1 MLERHQAK
9 VIQKPKQIKAKYG
22 FCSMIKLQLLS
33 RQKGELISTN
43 EEVVIF
49 SKENDANVLKR
60 YKGEVVEVYQDD
72 NQKWKLLS
80 TIPTNNSDRNSE
92 IQMNRLSHNGGANR
106 NYYTNNNSPEISS
119 IPSNT
124 VNDIEDIIE
133 DVPMLSNTDKKK
145 IARFIDQQAALY
157 KYTVN
162 AVKKEFPELEGI
174 DDRGIRS
181 IALSLLINT
190 NMVINRNL

>member
-1 MLERHQAK
+1 MLQRHQAK
-9 VIQKPKQIKAKYG
+9 VIEKGKQVKGRFG
-22 FCSMIKLQLLS
+22 FCSMLKLQ
-33 RQKGELISTN
+33 LISTN
-43 EEVVIF
+43 EEIVIF

-60 YKGEVVEVYQDD
+60 YKGEVVECYQDT

-80 TIPTNNSDRNSE
+80 TIPTNNNE
-92 IQMNRLSHNGGANR
+92 NNQIQMNRLSHDGGANR
-106 NYYTNNNSPEISS
+106 NYYTNNNSPEINS
-119 IPSNT
+119 IPSSNEEI
-124 VNDIEDIIE
+124 IEDMIE

-162 AVKKEFPELEGI
+162 AVQKEFPELVGI